1 MYTHLELFC
10 YRDNYDDYNTHYNC
24 TNLSRI
30 QAAIKWTV
38 QIIKFMASK
47 VLICWFIG
55 IHAFCHFVIII
66 DITG

>member
-47 VLICWFIG
+47 VLIG
-55 IHAFCHFVIII
+55 
-66 DITG
+66 